1 MRNTLVTMVLAT
13 MLIGAAVMGRP
24 TAAQSQ
30 VIVIVG
36 NGQAYYPQP
45 YAYPQPYPYPHPY
58 PYSYPYH
65 HHIVYGGYPAYGY
78 YSLPYPY
85 PYHDPVVYGGYPEY
99 GSYNGGDYDE
109 PY

>member
-1 MRNTLVTMVLAT
+1 MRNTLVTTLSAT

-36 NGQAYYPQP
+36 YGQPYYPQ
-45 YAYPQPYPYPHPY
+45 AYPYLQPYPYPHPY
-58 PYSYPYH
+58 PYH
-65 HHIVYGGYPAYGY
+65 HHVVYGGYPAYGY
-78 YSLPYPY
+78 YPPPHPY

-99 GSYNGGDYDE
+99 GYYNGGDYDE